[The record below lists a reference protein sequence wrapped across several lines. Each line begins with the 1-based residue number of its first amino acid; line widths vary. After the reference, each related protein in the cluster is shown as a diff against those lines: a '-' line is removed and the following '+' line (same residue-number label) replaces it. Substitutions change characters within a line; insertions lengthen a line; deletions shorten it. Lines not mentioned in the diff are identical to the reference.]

1 MYTSKR
7 QVTPSNDFSSY
18 FKQQAQ
24 LMVKMMR
31 FVCAC
36 ALPTPHS
43 YALSLLHFP
52 TFELERPWSASFT
65 CLTSSFQWVIP
76 LASHYSTYHWLTSYQ
91 KGFIFLSSLA
101 PFQKWVR
108 AVAIDCL
115 SQGAQSFHDRLLIQQ
130 PAISRRYSQP
140 KGGFTDE
147 RVRFSPFFFH
157 EQKVMPG
164 GTIEF

>member
-24 LMVKMMR
+24 SMVKMMR
-31 FVCAC
+31 FVCA
-36 ALPTPHS
+36 LPTPTLTHCLS
-43 YALSLLHFP
+43 YFP
-52 TFELERPWSASFT
+52 TFELECPWSASFT
-65 CLTSSFQWVIP
+65 CLTSSLQWVFP
-76 LASHYSTYHWLTSYQ
+76 LANHFSTYHWLTSYQ

-101 PFQKWVR
+101 PFQKCVR

-115 SQGAQSFHDRLLIQQ
+115 SQGAQSFHDTLLVQQ
-130 PAISRRYSQP
+130 PSISRRYSQP

-147 RVRFSPFFFH
+147 RVRFSPFFLD

-164 GTIEF
+164 GTIKF